1 MTPRGTLRRPGQE
14 RRSGAPPTPSPS
26 PAPGAPLVLYHCPPF
41 AAWISVN
48 ACVALKL
55 REKPPPGASRVPEN
69 VTAEGPVF
77 AGLRALGRRLSPCLA
92 CPGVVALRERR
103 KTPKPR
109 RIET

>member
-1 MTPRGTLRRPGQE
+1 MASTISWSRAEEGRKAA
-14 RRSGAPPTPSPS
+14 RSGRNIARTP
-26 PAPGAPLVLYHCPPF
+26 VTLYRCPPF

-48 ACVALKL
+48 ACTAIKL
-55 REKPPPGASRVPEN
+55 REKPAPGASRVPEN